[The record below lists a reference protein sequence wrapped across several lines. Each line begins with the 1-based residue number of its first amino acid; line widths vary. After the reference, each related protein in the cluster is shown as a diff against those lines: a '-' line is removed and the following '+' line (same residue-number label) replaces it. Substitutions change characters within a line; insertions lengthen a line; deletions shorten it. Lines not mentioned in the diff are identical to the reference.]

1 MKNDN
6 IDSMFIGALR
16 TNSGP
21 IRIELS
27 GATLEGITIQNP
39 YKQLG
44 FELSLAIQSYYRR
57 KQK

>member
-6 IDSMFIGALR
+6 IVSVFIGALR

-27 GATLEGITIQNP
+27 GATLEGIIINNP
-39 YKQLG
+39 DKQLG

>member
-6 IDSMFIGALR
+6 IDRMLIGALR

-27 GATLEGITIQNP
+27 GGTLDGVTIQNP
-39 YKQLG
+39 DKQLG
-44 FELSLAIQSYYRR
+44 FELSLAIQNYYRR
-57 KQK
+57 KRK